1 MYSANNIILY
11 DINGKENGIFK
22 EIKKLEGHSG
32 KIISII
38 DLNENYL
45 ISGGQGS
52 YEIFF
57 WDKKNNYN
65 LTKQSQHSSN
75 INIIIKLNMKDYFA
89 SCSDDKTI
97 RIWRNMSNTNS
108 FSCSNSV
115 KQIIQL
121 NNKKIV
127 CVDSGRTLY
136 IYNEN
141 NYSNEKTISSQHN
154 SNINKLLLL
163 KDSRIMTCSDDNRIK
178 IYEPENYKCLN
189 YSFSFMFNNNLK
201 VKTIFQ
207 TENHQIISG
216 DSNGYLQVWT
226 PQNLGNYLINFRDNI
241 ENIFKFSEIVND
253 DEKEMGCKWI
263 ESNNNLIK
271 STELLYRLTRDGDTP
286 KLSIPNVMVK
296 EKLLHLLKIILTVIV
311 SVDSQLFIGKEII
324 YINQIHKLLF
334 FH

>member
-1 MYSANNIILY
+1 MYSPNNIILY

-75 INIIIKLNMKDYFA
+75 INCIIKLNMKDYFA

-163 KDSRIMTCSDDNRIK
+163 KDSRIMTCSDDNRIN

-189 YSFSFMFNNNLK
+189 YSFSFMFNNNSK

-216 DSNGYLQVWT
+216 DSNGYLKVWT
-226 PQNLGNYLINFRDNI
+226 P
-241 ENIFKFSEIVND
+241 
-253 DEKEMGCKWI
+253 
-263 ESNNNLIK
+263 
-271 STELLYRLTRDGDTP
+271 
-286 KLSIPNVMVK
+286 
-296 EKLLHLLKIILTVIV
+296 
-311 SVDSQLFIGKEII
+311 
-324 YINQIHKLLF
+324 
-334 FH
+334 